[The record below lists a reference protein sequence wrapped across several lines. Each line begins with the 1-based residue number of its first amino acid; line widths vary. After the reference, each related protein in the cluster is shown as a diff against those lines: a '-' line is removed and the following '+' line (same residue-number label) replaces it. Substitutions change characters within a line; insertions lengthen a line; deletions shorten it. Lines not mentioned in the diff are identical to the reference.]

1 VEPKAA
7 PRRTPRKFD
16 QDTHEGRVAYT
27 LARLSG
33 EIEAPEPREPVKVS
47 KGELEG
53 LSWALANTAPVQSP
67 ADLSPEHKAAYE
79 VQERKRKAWVE
90 AQERMAD
97 RMFADLTCSEAA
109 SAPDVK
115 AIKMREARRMQ
126 RDLTYARMR
135 RKRRVFQFGQFAPG
149 GPVLVRSYDRHG
161 LEPQMSEIADV
172 HVAVGDPIGSR
183 ARPRERHAA
192 RSSKAG
198 RGSPDGES
206 PEGEADA
213 AHLRGFLT
221 HLIGFAWPEALI
233 DSAYAFSLDIEGEVT
248 S

>member
-1 VEPKAA
+1 MK
-7 PRRTPRKFD
+7 
-16 QDTHEGRVAYT
+16 
-27 LARLSG
+27 
-33 EIEAPEPREPVKVS
+33 
-47 KGELEG
+47 
-53 LSWALANTAPVQSP
+53 
-67 ADLSPEHKAAYE
+67 DLSPAEAGVTPEQREHRKRVDQALAEHDGWTIDRLAKVKGQTVDVMYLVPLPCLVQFIYDHKQAE
-79 VQERKRKAWVE
+79 RVEKQERRV
-90 AQERMAD
+90 D
-97 RMFADLTCSEAA
+97 RQFAALMCTEAA
-109 SAPDVK
+109 HEPDAKVRAVK
-115 AIKMREARRMQ
+115 AREARRMQ
-126 RDLTYARMR
+126 RDLSYARMR
-135 RKRRVFQFGQFAPG
+135 RARRVFQFAQSAPD
-149 GPVLVRSYDRHG
+149 GPVLVRSYDRLG

-172 HVAVGDPIGSR
+172 HVAVGDPTGSR